1 MDLILVKLN
10 DEQIIKAKEIN
21 GRRKL
26 ITHALIAGDFGT
38 RFGTEKQC
46 RSYYSAWSDIFSHLF
61 NECYE
66 TEHHE
71 ISQYT
76 CAGNVILKLVEANKK
91 HTFFDKGGTMTKQ
104 ERTDLYIDFL
114 SEEGYRPKTDE
125 YGDIDFKYQ
134 GCTYTIEI
142 DDDDEN
148 FFSLVAYVHSIDDN
162 EDMAN
167 VYQAINQ
174 ANTAIKVAKVV
185 ILDSCVIVRV
195 QQFLS
200 SPELFKNQFDRC
212 VAALDICIE
221 SFFDAMQKETK
232 EKNTN

>member
-1 MDLILVKLN
+1 MDLILAKLN

-91 HTFFDKGGTMTKQ
+91 HTFFDKGETMTKQ
-104 ERTDLYIDFL
+104 ERIELYKEYL
-114 SEEGYRPKTDE
+114 EEEGYRPKIDE
-125 YGDIDFKYQ
+125 EGDLEFKYQ
-134 GCTYTIEI
+134 GCRIMLQV

-148 FFSLVAYVHSIDDN
+148 FFCLFVAYSID
-162 EDMAN
+162 EDEDIMN
-167 VYQAINQ
+167 VYQAVNE
-174 ANTAIKVAKVV
+174 ANKLTRVAKATVGE
-185 ILDSCVIVRV
+185 SCIIICTE
-195 QQFLS
+195 QFLS
-200 SPELFKNQFDRC
+200 SPELFKDQFDRC
-212 VAALDICIE
+212 VISLDVCTE
-221 SFFDAMQKETK
+221 SFYDALHKET
-232 EKNTN
+232 EETVLD